1 MCLSSDSGPWRL
13 APSGRDQ
20 DPESERPLRHNAEAR
35 VKKRQRAHQPRA
47 EGNQTV
53 CVCVCVLLKLET
65 KREREFIHEWMFLF
79 EVGICGRTG
88 SGKSSFSLAFFRM
101 VDMFEGKTSTLQIK

>member
-1 MCLSSDSGPWRL
+1 MLKHVATDCEPAVVILCCGFWLLERLLKDVCVCLSSDSGPWRL

-53 CVCVCVLLKLET
+53 CVCVCV
-65 KREREFIHEWMFLF
+65 
-79 EVGICGRTG
+79 CY
-88 SGKSSFSLAFFRM
+88 
-101 VDMFEGKTSTLQIK
+101 